1 MGLLHG
7 LNQESGLVRQEVSAL
22 QLTVFE
28 RARGLRQEGSRAA
41 ERLAVVDGQICP
53 LELRDSLLRS
63 FLGGGNL
70 AAPVGLLL
78 SGPQWLERWGR
89 DVSGRRLSGRL
100 VGLAGSVGPGCAPA
114 GRSGPLRG
122 GLLCRR
128 SG

>member
-1 MGLLHG
+1 MGLFHG
-7 LNQESGLVRQEVSAL
+7 LDQEGGLVRQEASAL

-28 RARGLRQEGSRAA
+28 RACGLRQEGSRVA

-78 SGPQWLERWGR
+78 KGPQWLERRGR
-89 DVSGRRLSGRL
+89 DVGRRLSGRL
-100 VGLAGSVGPGCAPA
+100 LGLAGSVGPGCAPA

>member
-1 MGLLHG
+1 M
-7 LNQESGLVRQEVSAL
+7 RQEVSAL

-70 AAPVGLLL
+70 AAQVGLLL
-78 SGPQWLERWGR
+78 KGPQWLERRGR
-89 DVSGRRLSGRL
+89 DVGGRLSGRL
-100 VGLAGSVGPGCAPA
+100 LGLARSVGPGCTPA
-114 GRSGPLRG
+114 GRSGPLRR